1 MDETW
6 LQGVAFLALL
16 AALPLV
22 VVGTTQAIDVL
33 WWLGLVLLV
42 TGGVIPLIT
51 RYTGSEDENDEDM
64 DEPAEDDAA

>member
-1 MDETW
+1 MNETW

-51 RYTGSEDENDEDM
+51 RYTGSEDEDM
-64 DEPAEDDAA
+64 DESAEDDTA